1 MSTHTHGASKPALAA
16 DTLSYGAVHLNVSDG
31 GRALGFWHDIVGL
44 SMLESDGEELRLGV
58 DGRELVVLHPGAERG
73 AVPGHSGLYHL
84 AIHLPDE
91 TELARV
97 LWRLIVAGYPQAPT
111 DHTMSKSTYLS
122 DPDGLGLELVLETP
136 ERLGAWRNEAGVLQ
150 LIDTDG
156 NAHGIAEPLDVNDV
170 LAHLPDRSFD
180 QPHLPPGTRI
190 GHLHLHV
197 SELESALHF
206 YRDLIGFREHIYAPE
221 LGFADLSAGG
231 PFPHRLAL
239 NVWAG
244 AGALQAPA
252 GSAGLR
258 SFTLVLPGREALAE
272 VLDRLRKAGYKP
284 EPVEG
289 GELVRD
295 PAGNTLFLAVDPARS
310 E

>member
-1 MSTHTHGASKPALAA
+1 MNRHAHGASGPAVET
-16 DTLSYGAVHLNVSDG
+16 DTLAYGAVHLDVTDG
-31 GRALGFWHDIVGL
+31 RRALRFWHDIVGL
-44 SMLESDGEELRLGV
+44 SMLESVGEELRLGV
-58 DGRELVVLHPGAERG
+58 GRRELVVLHPGAERG
-73 AVPGHSGLYHL
+73 VVSGHSGLYHL

-136 ERLGAWRNEAGVLQ
+136 ERLGSWRSEAGELQ
-150 LIDTDG
+150 LIDAEG
-156 NAHGIAEPLDVNDV
+156 RAHSIAEPLDVNEV
-170 LAHLPDRSFD
+170 LAHLPDRCFD
-180 QPHLPPGTRI
+180 QPLLPPGTEI

-197 SELESALHF
+197 SALEPALHF
-206 YRDLIGFREHIYAPE
+206 YRDLLGFREHIHAPE

-231 PFPHRLAL
+231 AFPHRLAL

-244 AGALQAPA
+244 IGAPQAPA

-258 SFTLVLPGREALAE
+258 DFTIVLPDEETLGE
-272 VLDRLRKAGYKP
+272 VLARLDEADQP
-284 EPVEG
+284 L
-289 GELVRD
+289 ELVDGAVLICD
-295 PAGNTLFLAVDPARS
+295 PAGNTLRLVVEPF
-310 E
+310 

>member
-1 MSTHTHGASKPALAA
+1 MSIHTHRVSEPAVTV
-16 DTLSYGAVHLNVSDG
+16 DTLAYGAVHLNVTDG

-44 SMLESDGEELRLGV
+44 SMLEITGKELRLGA
-58 DGRELVVLHPGAERG
+58 DGHELVVLHPGAERG
-73 AVPGHSGLYHL
+73 VAPGHSGLYHV
-84 AIHLPDE
+84 AVHLPDE

-97 LWRLIVAGYPQAPT
+97 LWRLIIAGYPQAPT

-136 ERLGAWRNEAGVLQ
+136 ERLGTWQNKAGELQ
-150 LIDTDG
+150 LLDAEG
-156 NAHGIAEPLDVNDV
+156 SAHNLAEPLDVNEV
-170 LAHLPDRSFD
+170 LSRLPDRSFD
-180 QPHLPPGTRI
+180 QPLMPRGTRI

-197 SELESALHF
+197 PELDPALRF
-206 YRDLIGFREHIYAPE
+206 YRDLIGFREHIYAPR

-231 PFPHRLAL
+231 TFPHRLAL

-244 AGALQAPA
+244 AGARQPPS

-258 SFTLVLPGREALAE
+258 RFTVVLPGEDALSETLGRLREA
-272 VLDRLRKAGYKP
+272 GYEP
-284 EPVEG
+284 EPAEG

-295 PAGNTLFLAVDPARS
+295 PAGNAFCLTVESP
-310 E
+310 

>member
-1 MSTHTHGASKPALAA
+1 MPVVET
-16 DTLSYGAVHLNVSDG
+16 DTLAYGAIHLDVTDG
-31 GRALGFWHDIVGL
+31 ARALNFWHDIVGL
-44 SMLESDGEELRLGV
+44 SMLESTREELHLGA
-58 DGRELVVLHPGAERG
+58 GERELVILHPGAEKG
-73 AVPGHSGLYHL
+73 VAPGHSGLYHL

-136 ERLGAWRNEAGVLQ
+136 ERLGSWRNEAGALQ
-150 LIDTDG
+150 LIDSEG
-156 NAHGIAEPLDVNDV
+156 KPHSIAEPLDVNEV
-170 LAHLPDRSFD
+170 LAHLPDRGFD
-180 QPHLPPGTRI
+180 QPLLPPGTKI

-197 SELESALHF
+197 SDLGAALHF
-206 YRDLIGFREHIYAPE
+206 YRDLIGFREHIHSPE

-244 AGALQAPA
+244 AGARQPEA

-258 SFTLVLPGREALAE
+258 RLNIVLPGQESLRQ
-272 VLDRLRKAGYKP
+272 VLDRLDEAGQP
-284 EPVEG
+284 TEPLHG
-289 GELVRD
+289 GVLLLD
-295 PAGNTLFLAVDPARS
+295 PAGNALRLTTRLA
-310 E
+310 

>member
-1 MSTHTHGASKPALAA
+1 MNAYDRGAIPVVET
-16 DTLSYGAVHLNVSDG
+16 DTLAYGAIHLDVTDG
-31 GRALGFWHDIVGL
+31 ARALNFWHDIVGL
-44 SMLESDGEELRLGV
+44 SMLESTREELHLGA
-58 DGRELVVLHPGAERG
+58 GERELVILHPGAEKG
-73 AVPGHSGLYHL
+73 VAPGHSGLYHL

-136 ERLGAWRNEAGVLQ
+136 ERLGSWRNEAGALQ
-150 LIDTDG
+150 LIDSEG
-156 NAHGIAEPLDVNDV
+156 KPHSIAEPLDVNEV
-170 LAHLPDRSFD
+170 LAHLPDRGFD
-180 QPHLPPGTRI
+180 QPLLPPGTKI

-197 SELESALHF
+197 SDLGAALHF
-206 YRDLIGFREHIYAPE
+206 YRDLIGFREHIHSPE

-244 AGALQAPA
+244 AGARQPEA

-258 SFTLVLPGREALAE
+258 RLNIVLPGKESLRQ
-272 VLDRLRKAGYKP
+272 VLDRLDEAGQP
-284 EPVEG
+284 TEPLDG
-289 GELVRD
+289 GVLLLD
-295 PAGNTLFLAVDPARS
+295 PAGNALRLTTRLA
-310 E
+310 